1 MTAGE
6 LVAGQIAGRWAI
18 ALFQGGYLMVA
29 TSLIFGVDWGNL
41 PLALLVLLLFSLVAA
56 GAAILLGT
64 LLENEGAAGGAG
76 IGLGLVLAALGGSMF
91 PLELFP
97 DTMRTISRVTPHAWA
112 YEALA
117 EVQRRGGGLLD
128 VLPQLGVLAAMALAL
143 AALGGWSLRRS
154 LARAM

>member
-1 MTAGE
+1 
-6 LVAGQIAGRWAI
+6 
-18 ALFQGGYLMVA
+18 
-29 TSLIFGVDWGNL
+29 
-41 PLALLVLLLFSLVAA
+41 
-56 GAAILLGT
+56 
-64 LLENEGAAGGAG
+64 
-76 IGLGLVLAALGGSMF
+76 MF

-97 DTMRTISRVTPHAWA
+97 DTMRTISRITPHSWA

-117 EVQRRGGGLLD
+117 EIQRRGGGLLD